1 MPQINLT
8 DQDIKKVGWLSK
20 LFVVE
25 SDENIAAH
33 KSSLQNILNYVQ
45 DLSAIDASEFSP
57 HSAFKQVEINDLRD
71 DTEPNDP
78 RTYARVRQNI
88 INNFPARQGD
98 FLQLP
103 VRIIEEN

>member
-78 RTYARVRQNI
+78 ETYARVRQNI

-103 VRIIEEN
+103 VRVIEEN